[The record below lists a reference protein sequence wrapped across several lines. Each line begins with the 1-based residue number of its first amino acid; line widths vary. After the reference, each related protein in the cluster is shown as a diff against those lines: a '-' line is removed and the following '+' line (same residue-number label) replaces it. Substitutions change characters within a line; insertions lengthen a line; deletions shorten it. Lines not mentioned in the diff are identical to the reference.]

1 MSIRNTAAVVG
12 AQFGDEGKGKIVDAL
27 APDYDWVVRFQG
39 GNNAGHTLVVDGEKT
54 ILHHIPSGILHG
66 DKICAIGPGCVIDP
80 IILVEEL
87 EGLHARGIP
96 ATERLRLAG
105 NATLIL
111 PVHRALD
118 AARELEA
125 GDKKIGTT
133 KRGIGP
139 AYEDRMGRISALV
152 QSLRSKDDFSR
163 AVDRVLPRRNR
174 ELRAL
179 EADTFSTEEIV
190 ERVWPTADMLA
201 PLIHDVS
208 LQLCDAIKKGQAI
221 LFEGA
226 QGCLLDRTYGTLP
239 YVTSSHTGL
248 TEIASGAG
256 VPPHTISRSVGIVK
270 AYQTRVGEGP
280 FPTELLDGP
289 VLDHLRE
296 VGREY
301 GSTTGRPRRCGWLD
315 LPLLRYVCTTNG
327 FTELAITK
335 LDVLQGVDPI
345 RVCVGYEVDGNRTSI
360 IAPWRD
366 DLAAVKPIFRDFPG
380 FSEDISGIREFGALP
395 ENAQNLL
402 LCIEQETETSI
413 RMISVGPGRTE
424 NILR

>member
-1 MSIRNTAAVVG
+1 MSIQNTAAVAG
-12 AQFGDEGKGKIVDAL
+12 AQFGDEGKGKVVDAL
-27 APDYDWVVRFQG
+27 APAYDWVVRFQG

-54 ILHHIPSGILHG
+54 VLHHIPSGILHG
-66 DKICAIGPGCVIDP
+66 DKTCAIGAGCVIDP
-80 IILVEEL
+80 IILVDEL
-87 EGLHARGIP
+87 KGLIDRGIP
-96 ATERLRLAG
+96 ATQRLRLAG

-139 AYEDRMGRISALV
+139 AYEDRMGRIATLV
-152 QSLRSKDDFSR
+152 QSLRSKDDFTR

-174 ELRAL
+174 ELQAL
-179 EADTFSTEEIV
+179 GAEPFTTDDIV
-190 ERVWPTADMLA
+190 DQVWPTADMLA

-208 LQLCDAIKKGQAI
+208 LQLCDAIKKGQGI

-226 QGCLLDRTYGTLP
+226 QGCLLDRSYGTLP

-280 FPTELLDGP
+280 FPTELHEGA
-289 VLDHLRE
+289 VLEHLRG
-296 VGREY
+296 VGHEY

-315 LPLLRYVCTTNG
+315 LPLLRYVCATNG
-327 FTELAITK
+327 FSELAITK
-335 LDVLQGVDPI
+335 LDVLQGLDTI
-345 RVCVGYEVDGNRTSI
+345 RICVGYEVNGNRMSI
-360 IAPWRD
+360 LAPWRD
-366 DLAAVKPIFRDFPG
+366 DLNNVKPIYKDLPGFTEDITGIRDF
-380 FSEDISGIREFGALP
+380 DALP
-395 ENAQNLL
+395 KSARDLIA
-402 LCIEQETETSI
+402 CVEQETETPI